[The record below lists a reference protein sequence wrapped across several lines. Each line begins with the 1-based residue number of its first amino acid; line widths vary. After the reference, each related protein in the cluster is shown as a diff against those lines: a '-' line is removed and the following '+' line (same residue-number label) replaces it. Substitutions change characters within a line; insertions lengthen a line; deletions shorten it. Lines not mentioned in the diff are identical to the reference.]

1 VAPARAMAAVLCVSE
16 VEPTPGRTSVRH
28 DFRVVLFTDRPSVST
43 FFASLGGRRAS
54 AVSTF
59 VVDAHASAL
68 ARASSSV
75 MAASVAVVDAL
86 DPAEALEICAT
97 VRALQPEL
105 RIALLY
111 CCPCAASSDSL
122 RPFLD
127 AGIGSFLDL
136 QLSAEQTL
144 GALRAIARGEDVMRL
159 HLGADASRALFG
171 GQPEVEQLS
180 ADDLTLLR
188 LVALGMTD
196 QEIGEEMCLS
206 HHTIKH
212 RIERL
217 RRRQHARNRIQL
229 AAFAARLESMNRV
242 RVS

>member
-1 VAPARAMAAVLCVSE
+1 MAVG
-16 VEPTPGRTSVRH
+16 P
-28 DFRVVLFTDRPSVST
+28 DFRIVLFTGRPSVGT
-43 FFASLGGRRAS
+43 FFASLGGRRSS
-54 AVSTF
+54 AVGITAF
-59 VVDAHASAL
+59 DVGASPA
-68 ARASSSV
+68 AEASRAV
-75 MAASVAVVDAL
+75 TVASVAVVDAAL
-86 DPAEALEICAT
+86 DPVEALELCMQLRTI
-97 VRALQPEL
+97 RADL
-105 RIALLY
+105 RIALLF
-111 CCPCAASSDSL
+111 CCPHATRSESL

-144 GALRAIARGEDVMRL
+144 GALRGIARGDDVVRL
-159 HLGADASRALFG
+159 HLCEDSSRALFG
-171 GQPEVEQLS
+171 GQTPDEQLS

-196 QEIGEEMCLS
+196 QEIGAQMCLS

-229 AAFAARLESMNRV
+229 AAFAARLEASMRGV
-242 RVS
+242 RLS